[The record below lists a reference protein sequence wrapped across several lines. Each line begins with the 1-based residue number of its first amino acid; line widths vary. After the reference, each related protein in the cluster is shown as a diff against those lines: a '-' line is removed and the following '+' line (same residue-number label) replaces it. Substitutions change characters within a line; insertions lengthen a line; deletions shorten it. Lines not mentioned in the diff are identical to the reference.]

1 MIQQEILQ
9 LFNNGGRITNEEV
22 RRRLQTI
29 YDRYKINRKPKATD
43 LLLYGIKTRRVAI
56 KQGEKRQEGV
66 LVLYPELYNHGRSLF
81 LD

>member
-1 MIQQEILQ
+1 MIQQDILQ
-9 LFNNGGRITNEEV
+9 LFNNGERVTNEEV

-29 YDRYKINRKPKATD
+29 YDRYNINRKPKTTD
-43 LLLYGIKTRRVAI
+43 LLLYEIKTKRVAI

>member
-9 LFNNGGRITNEEV
+9 LFTNGERITNEEV

-29 YDRYKINRKPKATD
+29 YDRYSINRKPKTTD

-56 KQGEKRQEGV
+56 K
-66 LVLYPELYNHGRSLF
+66 
-81 LD
+81 